1 MRVML
6 GLFLSLMLVATS
18 VSSAVMHS
26 EMQGATE
33 ITICA
38 DLAGAGV
45 TTLQL
50 DATGKPLTAHHNCPE
65 CLAALS
71 SVLLPAQITVL
82 APQTSQRSHYPATM
96 VAGTGRPAPAAI
108 ARGPPR
114 FL

>member
-6 GLFLSLMLVATS
+6 GLFLSLILAATS
-18 VSSAVMHS
+18 VSSAVMHC

-38 DLAGAGV
+38 DLADAGV

-82 APQTSQRSHYPATM
+82 APQTSQRSHYPATT